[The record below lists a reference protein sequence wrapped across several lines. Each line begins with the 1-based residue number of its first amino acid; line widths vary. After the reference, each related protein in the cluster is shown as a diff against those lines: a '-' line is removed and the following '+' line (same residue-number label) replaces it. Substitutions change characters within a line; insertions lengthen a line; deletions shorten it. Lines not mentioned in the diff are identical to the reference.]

1 MAMYKYT
8 GRTEKGKLKKGT
20 VEAATK
26 NQAIATLREKRIRP
40 RELTETKATIFN
52 KELSIGGNKV
62 KNDDFVIYCRQFATL
77 IRAGISIVD
86 SINILAMQTDSKGL
100 KKVLGEVETDIRE
113 GHSFSEAAAK
123 HPKAFPELFVNM
135 VRAGEASGEMDST
148 LDRLARHYEKQHAL
162 MKKVKSTL
170 SYPAVLLIVIIGV
183 VIFLM
188 VSIVPQIVSSFDQ
201 FGAEL
206 PAITRMVMA
215 MSNFMVHSWYIVI
228 LAVLAA
234 LFLWIA
240 LFKKSKQFQHTFY
253 VGILKMPVFGKL
265 IQKAAIAQM
274 TRTLSSLFASSVP
287 ILQALTIV
295 EKVAGN
301 PVIRKVIR
309 SSYENL
315 EEGKPL
321 SAPIMESWVF
331 PPLVGQMIAIGE
343 QTGQLDYML
352 GKVADFYEEDVD
364 RTVDTLKSLIEP
376 MMIVLLAG
384 VVGFI
389 VIAIMLPMFSI
400 YEQI

>member
-1 MAMYKYT
+1 MAMYKYV
-8 GRTEKGKLKKGT
+8 GRTEKGALKKGT
-20 VEAATK
+20 IEGATK
-26 NQAIATLREKRIRP
+26 KQAIAVLRDKGIRP

-52 KELSIGGNKV
+52 KDISIGGNSV

-86 SINILAMQTDSKGL
+86 STNILAQQTESKGL
-100 KKVLGEVETDIRE
+100 SKALGQIEEEIRE
-113 GHSFSEAAAK
+113 GRSFSEAAGN
-123 HPKAFPELFVNM
+123 HPKAFPPLFINM
-135 VRAGEASGEMDST
+135 VRAGEVSGEMDAT
-148 LDRLARHYEKQHAL
+148 LDRLASHYEKQNAL
-162 MKKVKSTL
+162 IKKVKSTL
-170 SYPAVLLIVIIGV
+170 SYPAVLLIVIVGV

-188 VSIVPQIVSSFDQ
+188 VSIVPQFVSSFEQ

-206 PAITRMVMA
+206 PAITKMVMV
-215 MSNFMVHSWYIVI
+215 MSDFVTNSWYI
-228 LAVLAA
+228 LL
-234 LFLWIA
+234 LFMIIISLT
-240 LFKKSKQFQHTFY
+240 LSFFFKKSEQFQHSFY
-253 VGILKMPVFGKL
+253 VALLKMPVFGKL
-265 IQKAAIAQM
+265 IQKSAIAQM

-287 ILQALTIV
+287 ILQALAIV
-295 EKVAGN
+295 EKVIGN
-301 PVIRKVIR
+301 PVIRKVIH
-309 SSYENL
+309 SSRDNL

-321 SAPIMESWVF
+321 SEPILKSWVF

-389 VIAIMLPMFSI
+389 VIAIMVPMFSI
-400 YEQI
+400 YGQM

>member
-1 MAMYKYT
+1 MALYKYV

-20 VEAATK
+20 VEGATK
-26 NQAIATLREKRIRP
+26 NQALAALREKRIRP
-40 RELTETKATIFN
+40 RELTETKANLFN
-52 KELSIGGNKV
+52 KDLAIGGKKV
-62 KNDDFVIYCRQFATL
+62 KNEDFVVYCRQFATL

-86 SINILAMQTDSKGL
+86 ATNILAQQTDSKGL
-100 KKVLGEVETDIRE
+100 HKVLLEVEADIRE
-113 GHSFSEAAAK
+113 GHAFSEAASK
-123 HPKAFPELFVNM
+123 HPKAFPALFINM
-135 VRAGEASGEMDST
+135 VRAGEVSGDMDAT
-148 LDRLARHYEKQHAL
+148 LDRLANHFEKQHAI

-170 SYPAVLLIVIIGV
+170 SYPAVLLVVIIGV

-188 VSIVPQIVSSFDQ
+188 VSIVPQIVSSFEQ

-206 PAITRMVMA
+206 PAITKMVMA
-215 MSNFMVHSWYIVI
+215 MSDFMVHSWYII
-228 LAVLAA
+228 I
-234 LFLWIA
+234 FLSLGLIGLLIA
-240 LFKKSKQFQHTFY
+240 LFKKSPAFQHAFY
-253 VGILKMPVFGKL
+253 VGVLKMPVFGKL
-265 IQKAAIAQM
+265 IQKTAIAQM

-301 PVIRKVIR
+301 SVIRKVIR

-352 GKVADFYEEDVD
+352 AKVADFYEEDVE

-376 MMIVLLAG
+376 MMIILLACI
-384 VVGFI
+384 VGFI
-389 VIAIMLPMFSI
+389 VIAVMLPMFSI
-400 YEQI
+400 FEQM

>member
-1 MAMYKYT
+1 MAMYKYV
-8 GRTEKGKLKKGT
+8 GRTEKGALKKGT
-20 VEAATK
+20 IEGATK
-26 NQAIATLREKRIRP
+26 KQAIAVLRDKGIRP

-52 KELSIGGNKV
+52 KDISIGGNSV

-86 SINILAMQTDSKGL
+86 STNILAQQTESKGL
-100 KKVLGEVETDIRE
+100 SKALGQIEEEIRE
-113 GHSFSEAAAK
+113 GRSFSEAAGN
-123 HPKAFPELFVNM
+123 HPKAFPPLFINM
-135 VRAGEASGEMDST
+135 VRAGEVSGEMDAT
-148 LDRLARHYEKQHAL
+148 LDRLASHFEKQNAL

-188 VSIVPQIVSSFDQ
+188 VSIVPQFVSSFEQ

-215 MSNFMVHSWYIVI
+215 MSDFVTNSWYI
-228 LAVLAA
+228 LL
-234 LFLWIA
+234 LFMIIISLT
-240 LFKKSKQFQHTFY
+240 LTFSFKKSEQFQHSVY
-253 VGILKMPVFGKL
+253 VALLKMPVFGKL
-265 IQKAAIAQM
+265 IQKSAIAQM

-287 ILQALTIV
+287 ILQALAIV
-295 EKVAGN
+295 EKVIGN
-301 PVIRKVIR
+301 PVIRKVIH
-309 SSYENL
+309 SSRDNL

-321 SAPIMESWVF
+321 SEPILKSWVF

-376 MMIVLLAG
+376 IMIVLLAG

-389 VIAIMLPMFSI
+389 VIAIMVPMFSI
-400 YEQI
+400 YGQM